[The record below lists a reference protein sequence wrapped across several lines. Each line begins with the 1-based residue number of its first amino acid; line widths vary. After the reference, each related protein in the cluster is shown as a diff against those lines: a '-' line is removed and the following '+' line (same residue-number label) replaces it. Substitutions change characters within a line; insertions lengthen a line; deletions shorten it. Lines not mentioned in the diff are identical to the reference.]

1 MSKFDLA
8 KVPLVGPL
16 SRAQVQQVHD
26 AALKVLAETGVFI
39 DSTTA
44 LDLLAAHGA
53 AVDPERRIARLPE
66 GLVEKAVRAA
76 PEQFH
81 LHDAEGKPAELV
93 GGDAVH
99 FDPGS
104 CAVRVLDDDGV
115 TARDSMTADLD
126 KVVRLTD
133 ALPHLGT
140 QSTAIVCHDA
150 PNEIADTYRLY
161 VILRASKKPIVTGA
175 FSVQGLHDMKEVLAA
190 AAGGERALA
199 EKPRAVFDVCPSPP
213 LKFANLAAHNIIDGA
228 RAGLPIEFVSMP
240 MPGAASPATIAGSVV
255 QHTAETLAGVVI
267 AECAQEGA
275 KVVWGGAPVVF
286 DMRHGTTPMSAAEA
300 TMIGMAS
307 AQMGKYY
314 GLPTHTYAA
323 LSDSKLVDAQAGA
336 ETALSGLLAAMA
348 GINII
353 SGAGLIDFVNTIS
366 LAKLVIDNDICGQI
380 YRVLRGI
387 EVTPETL
394 AVDVIHEAGPGGHF
408 LSLTHTRRWYRRE
421 VDLPSAAFDRRDRR
435 GWQEAGGLDT
445 YAQARAI
452 AHDILAKHPGTPPTP
467 GVMAEIDRAMRDVA
481 ARHKVDGKLP
491 LGPS

>member
-1 MSKFDLA
+1 MAKFDLTQ
-8 KVPLVGPL
+8 VPLLGPL
-16 SRAQVQQVHD
+16 TPAQVERVHE
-26 AALKVLAETGVFI
+26 AALKVLAETGVFV
-39 DSTTA
+39 DSRTA
-44 LDLLAAHGA
+44 LDLLAANGA
-53 AVDPERRIARLPE
+53 KVDFERRIARLSE
-66 GLVEKAVRAA
+66 GLIEKAVRSA

-81 LHDAEGKPAELV
+81 LYDAEGRPAELV
-93 GGDAVH
+93 GGNAVH

-104 CAVRVLDDDGV
+104 CAVRFLDDDGV
-115 TARDSMTADLD
+115 TARDSLAADLD

-175 FSVQGLHDMKEVLAA
+175 FSVHGFHDMKDVLAA
-190 AAGGERALA
+190 AAGGEKALA

-255 QHTAETLAGVVI
+255 QHTAETLAGVVLT
-267 AECAQEGA
+267 ECAQAGA

-286 DMRHGTTPMSAAEA
+286 DMRYGTTPLSAVEA
-300 TMIGMAS
+300 AMIGMAS

-336 ETALSGLLAAMA
+336 ETALSGLLAALA
-348 GINII
+348 GVNII
-353 SGAGLIDFVNTIS
+353 SGAGLLDFVNTVS

-380 YRVLRGI
+380 YRVLRGV

-394 AVDVIHEAGPGGHF
+394 AVDVIHQAGPGGYF
-408 LSLTHTRRWYRRE
+408 LSLAHTRRWYRKE
-421 VDLPSAAFDRRDRR
+421 MDLPSAAFDRRDRR
-435 GWQEAGGLDT
+435 GWQEAGGMDT

-452 AHDILAKHPGTPPTP
+452 ANDILAKHQGTPPVP
-467 GVMAEIDRAMRDVA
+467 GVMSEIDRAMREVA
-481 ARHKVDGKLP
+481 ARNGVAGKLP
-491 LGPS
+491 LGPD

>member
-1 MSKFDLA
+1 MAKFNLSH
-8 KVPLVGPL
+8 VPQTGPL
-16 SRAQVQQVHD
+16 SRAQVEQVHA
-26 AALKVLAETGVFI
+26 AALKVLAETGVFV
-39 DSTTA
+39 DSKTA

-53 AVDPERRIARLPE
+53 TVDLERRLAKIPQTLID
-66 GLVEKAVRAA
+66 KAIRSA
-76 PEQFH
+76 PEQFQ
-81 LHDAEGKPAELV
+81 LYDALGQPAELV

-115 TARDSMTADLD
+115 TARDSMAADLD
-126 KVVRLTD
+126 QVVRLTD

-161 VILRASKKPIVTGA
+161 AILRASKKPIVTGA
-175 FSVQGLHDMKEVLAA
+175 FSVQGLHDMKDVLAA
-190 AAGGERALA
+190 ASGGEAALA
-199 EKPRAVFDVCPSPP
+199 AKPRAVFDVCPSPP

-255 QHTAETLAGVVI
+255 QHTAETLAGVVLTQ
-267 AECAQEGA
+267 CAQEGA

-286 DMRHGTTPMSAAEA
+286 DMRYGTTPLSAVEA
-300 TMIGMAS
+300 AMIGMAS

-336 ETALSGLLAAMA
+336 ETALSGLMAAMA
-348 GINII
+348 GVNII

-408 LSLTHTRRWYRRE
+408 LSLAHTRHWYRKE

-452 AHDILAKHPGTPPTP
+452 ARDILERHPGTPPAP
-467 GVMAEIDRAMRDVA
+467 GIMDQIDQAMREVA
-481 ARHKVDGKLP
+481 ARNKVSGKLP
-491 LGPS
+491 LGPN